1 MEEREGWVVWKDD
14 DMEERDGRVFMA
26 VLRVAARDRSAIVE
40 ALKEE
45 RENVMRDY
53 WWWRWLYLLI
63 WGRK

>member
-40 ALKEE
+40 
-45 RENVMRDY
+45 
-53 WWWRWLYLLI
+53 I
-63 WGRK
+63 GRAHV